1 MNHRLIP
8 FLFCITLAACSPQDI
23 CDDDSQSIL
32 VARFRT
38 LVGGKITDTIVP
50 GISILGIRE
59 GKSDSLLYNSVSVGR
74 AELPLDP
81 SNNQSVFVI
90 RTAEKNDTL
99 FVMHSSEAYL
109 ISYNCGFAA
118 RFTLEDFTS
127 TGRMILNIELI
138 EAIVDAEL
146 ESNEEHLWIYF

>member
-8 FLFCITLAACSPQDI
+8 FLFFITLAACSPQDI

-50 GISILGIRE
+50 GISIYGIRE
-59 GKSDSLLYNSVSVGR
+59 GKSDSLLYNSVAVGR
-74 AELPLDP
+74 VELPLDP
-81 SNNQSVFVI
+81 SSDQSGFVI
-90 RTAEKNDTL
+90 STAEKTDTL
-99 FVMHSSEAYL
+99 ILVHSSEAYL
-109 ISYNCGFAA
+109 ISYKCGFAS
-118 RFTLEDFTS
+118 RFTLEEFTS
-127 TGRMILNIELI
+127 TGGMILDIELI
-138 EAIVDAEL
+138 EATVDAEL